1 MTQILI
7 LYPIGVQKSGLTKT
21 QTHTMIHE
29 KIIRN
34 IFSAPYISIYNNDFP
49 LNHDYD
55 PLVTFKFIES
65 TYQFSSISFFNE
77 LPNKKI
83 K

>member
-7 LYPIGVQKSGLTKT
+7 LYHIDVQKIGLTKT

-34 IFSAPYISIYNNDFP
+34 IFSDPYISIYNNDFP
-49 LNHDYD
+49 LKHDSD
-55 PLVTFKFIES
+55 SLVPIKFIGS
-65 TYQFSSISFFNE
+65 TYQFHSISFFNE